1 MDRLEQILFVKPVLV
16 LLDSTLLGVCLK
28 GPGQG
33 DAGRRP
39 EGAIESPD
47 RDLWLPRPD
56 KGQGGAPRPW
66 APPVLLLYVYLSSCP
81 GAPAPGS
88 SQGGDK
94 GTSEAGLQ
102 SWGTRC
108 RVQTPHS
115 SGRSS
120 EVLRSLPIVS
130 LPTAGGGGGL
140 WRECVSASPTC
151 FDVGFF
157 LLRLMCGSHSAN
169 CSVSSCISSISSVWE
184 EESSGSFY
192 VTILSQNYNGKST
205 STLSMDLGSN
215 HSCTTKELSDLWA
228 SYSNPQNLSVLI
240 CITGEIT

>member
-1 MDRLEQILFVKPVLV
+1 MYDYLRTVKIGTPEGLLVDRLEQILFVKPVLV

-33 DAGRRP
+33 NAGRRP

-94 GTSEAGLQ
+94 GTSGAGLQ

-120 EVLRSLPIVS
+120 EFLRSLPIVS
-130 LPTAGGGGGL
+130 LPTRGEVCG
-140 WRECVSASPTC
+140 ENVSQPLLPALMW
-151 FDVGFF
+151 VFF
-157 LLRLMCGSHSAN
+157 
-169 CSVSSCISSISSVWE
+169 
-184 EESSGSFY
+184 SF
-192 VTILSQNYNGKST
+192 
-205 STLSMDLGSN
+205 
-215 HSCTTKELSDLWA
+215 A
-228 SYSNPQNLSVLI
+228 
-240 CITGEIT
+240 